1 VEVDQIEPA
10 AKAYPVIEAALRKY
24 SRWWQGA
31 WQSGGKPLQL
41 KRLPLLSFFG
51 GIE

>member
-10 AKAYPVIEAALRKY
+10 AKPYSVIEAALRNY
-24 SRWWQGA
+24 SKVVAGRVA
-31 WQSGGKPLQL
+31 SRGKPLQL

>member
-10 AKAYPVIEAALRKY
+10 AKAYPVIEAALQKY

-31 WQSGGKPLQL
+31 WQEGEAASTEVAS
-41 KRLPLLSFFG
+41 LLSFFG